1 MGLEEDVVIAAV
13 LLYDPFHIGRL
24 LLFARGGTV
33 ARADDDEVFLRRQ
46 VEQPREAGV
55 VEFGHAVELL
65 FRSLGKGRQQLVGLD
80 ALHLHCSQPVGDERA
95 GGFHQAAVLQHQPV
109 IGARREVVG
118 PGVGG
123 ELLRRAGLG
132 IAAAVV
138 PVEGFDFGG
147 VVVPVLLGRGG
158 IAEVVVE
165 IVVGRRAVGE
175 HRHLHACRVDALRH
189 EPVVA
194 QAAPQVVDP

>member
-1 MGLEEDVVIAAV
+1 MMRFFFGD
-13 LLYDPFHIGRL
+13 GRT
-24 LLFARGGTV
+24 A
-33 ARADDDEVFLRRQ
+33 LRS
-46 VEQPREAGV
+46 G
-55 VEFGHAVELL
+55 
-65 FRSLGKGRQQLVGLD
+65 RSRIWPCGRTPSSTASGKGCQQLVGLD
-80 ALHLHCSQPVGDERA
+80 ALHLHLGEPVRDKRP
-95 GGFHQAAVLQHQPV
+95 GGLHQAAVLQHQAV
-109 IGARREVVG
+109 VGARREVVG

-123 ELLRRAGLG
+123 ELLRGAGLG

-175 HRHLHACRVDALRH
+175 HRHLHARRVDTLRH

-194 QAAPQVVDP
+194 RAAGQVVDLESEYRRGVLGVDLQNAAFHRLAHGP